1 MAWVAVDKDGKEWI
15 FSISLIEK
23 TVIVVFINYMTLHIG
38 VMDMSVN
45 MVMKILESLCLKV
58 LSRNL

>member
-1 MAWVAVDKDGKEWI
+1 MVKNG
-15 FSISLIEK
+15 FLSISLIEK
-23 TVIVVFINYMTLHIG
+23 TIIVVFINYMTLHIG

-45 MVMKILESLCLKV
+45 MAMKILESLCLKV